1 MRISPL
7 RNLVLVTLDASMERA
22 AGAGLVLV
30 ELQRQPSVWGTVNA
44 VGPEVRDV
52 EVGAR
57 YVVSRLQGI
66 EVDGRVLLPEP
77 AVLSRA

>member
-1 MRISPL
+1 MKISPL
-7 RNLVLVTLDASMERA
+7 RNLVLVTLDATPERSV
-22 AGAGLVLV
+22 GSLVLV
-30 ELQRQPSVWGTVNA
+30 ELERQPSTWGTVNA

-66 EVDGRVLLPEP
+66 EVDGRVLLPEL
-77 AVLSRA
+77 AVLARV